1 MVGLT
6 DAKKTRI
13 QNVLFQS
20 IQFFIHCPWC
30 QYTVFVQILPH
41 LFNNNKVLF
50 VFQWCFG
57 SALFH
62 LDTTSECTHPYFDL
76 DTTGGCTHQYF
87 EWFDILVKIA
97 FDNWW
102 QHSAH
107 YEGSCSQSLYVV
119 DKCHLILDTGPFT
132 SCSDQILDC
141 LFNWSSLLVIPGPL
155 LSLCMAISL
164 LIVKYKNEHCVP
176 LSVKPSRIH
185 NNPFHLDI
193 LGGVHWL
200 QMFGHLH

>member
-20 IQFFIHCPWC
+20 IQFFIHGPWC

-62 LDTTSECTHPYFDL
+62 LDTTSECTHPYFVWSRYNKWMHSPIFWMLWHFCKDCIWHVMATLRSLWRFNCCWIRFGSALICL
-76 DTTGGCTHQYF
+76 DPTSGFTHQYF
-87 EWFDILVKIA
+87 ECFTILVKIA
-97 FDNWW
+97 FNIWW
-102 QHSAH
+102 HHS
-107 YEGSCSQSLYVV
+107 S
-119 DKCHLILDTGPFT
+119 
-132 SCSDQILDC
+132 
-141 LFNWSSLLVIPGPL
+141 
-155 LSLCMAISL
+155 
-164 LIVKYKNEHCVP
+164 
-176 LSVKPSRIH
+176 
-185 NNPFHLDI
+185 
-193 LGGVHWL
+193 
-200 QMFGHLH
+200 